1 MNETKKK
8 RGKTFL
14 SQGVAG
20 GGIGFPRE
28 WEGGREGGKL
38 LILFSFSFSLIS

>member
-8 RGKTFL
+8 RVKTFL

-20 GGIGFPRE
+20 GGIGFPRV
-28 WEGGREGGKL
+28 WEGGKEGGKL
-38 LILFSFSFSLIS
+38 LMLFSFFFL